1 MAKPSPKKLVTVGLV
16 QMRCTDNPDEN
27 LRKAVQGIRDAAARG
42 AQIVCLQELFR
53 SEYFCQTEDH
63 RWFELAEPVPGP
75 STAALGSLAAE
86 LGVVIIA
93 SLFEKR
99 AEGLYHNTA
108 AIIDADGRYLGKYRK
123 MHIPDDPLYYEKF
136 YFTPGDL
143 GFRSWDTRYGRI
155 GVLVCWDQW
164 YPEAARL
171 TAMSGAQILFY
182 PTAIGWIPG
191 EKEKHGAQ
199 QQAAWETIQRSHGIA
214 NGVYVCAVNR
224 VGHEE
229 PGTRE
234 AGGDGGIEFWGGSFV
249 SDPGGRLLV
258 QGGTGE
264 EVLTAVC
271 DLGKVDASRTHWP
284 FLRDRRI
291 DAYGDLTRRYLD

>member
-1 MAKPSPKKLVTVGLV
+1 MTRPTHDQVTLGLV
-16 QMRCTDNPDEN
+16 QSRSGDDPEANMRAALDGVRT
-27 LRKAVQGIRDAAARG
+27 AAARG

-53 SEYFCQTEDH
+53 SRYFCQVEDH
-63 RWFELAEPVPGP
+63 RFFELAEPIPGP
-75 STAALGSLAAE
+75 STERLAALAKE
-86 LGVVIIA
+86 LGVVLVA

-108 AIIDADGRYLGKYRK
+108 AIIDADGSYLGKYRK
-123 MHIPDDPLYYEKF
+123 MHIPDDPQYYEKF

-143 GFRSWDTRYGRI
+143 GFRSWDTRFARI

-182 PTAIGWIPG
+182 PTAIGWLPP
-191 EKEKHGAQ
+191 EKAEHGAQ
-199 QQAAWETIQRSHGIA
+199 QQSAWETMQRSHAIA

-224 VGHEE
+224 VGHEG
-229 PGTRE
+229 P
-234 AGGDGGIEFWGGSFV
+234 ADGGIEFWGGSFV
-249 SDPGGRLLV
+249 ADPGGRILV
-258 QGGTGE
+258 KGGTGE
-264 EVLTAVC
+264 EILTTTC
-271 DLGKVDASRTHWP
+271 DLGKVGVSRTHWP